1 MKLFSVLVLAL
12 VATVANAQFGL
23 GGLGGLAGGLAG
35 GAARRGLGAGE
46 CSKNPETIKL
56 VD

>member
-23 GGLGGLAGGLAG
+23 GGLAGGLAG
-35 GAARRGLGAGE
+35 GVARRGLGAGE
-46 CSKNPETIKL
+46 CSKN
-56 VD
+56 